1 MSQPPR
7 TPPFATD
14 GQDKFAKA
22 FHTAPDA
29 MVITDRD
36 SGRFLELNASF
47 VDRFGWS
54 REEALGRTSV
64 ELGLWRSLD
73 ERQRMLDTITAE
85 QQIDGFE
92 VTLLTRT
99 GEVRHAS
106 VYGCQI
112 EQDGHPC
119 LVLTVRDLTRARAQE
134 RALRDSQERLD
145 LALDSAQLGIWDW
158 HIPSG
163 LLYGSPRAA
172 VLHELPDRDFHG
184 PFGEFFACVD
194 KTDRQRMRQAYARL
208 TRGPENDYQFTYR
221 AQLGSGEVR
230 YLESRARLYRDA
242 QGKPLRMA
250 GTLLDIT
257 DRVLRER
264 SLQASEEK
272 FASLFQ
278 GSPDPICVSR
288 VRDGE
293 FIEVNPSFCSTF
305 GWLAEDIIGRSS
317 HQVTFWA
324 DHHQRSRLFE
334 QLMRDHSLQNVEVQ
348 FLTREGR
355 TITCMVA
362 SRLIWVDR
370 QLCILSSFRDVTRRL
385 QAEAALKASQEKFA
399 KAFHSSPDAITITER
414 ETGRYI
420 EVNDG
425 FHRLTGYRP
434 EEVLGQTSLDMNIWA
449 DPDERLNMIAALNRD
464 GFVHHLEMRG
474 RHRDGTIRTVD
485 VSVEPIELGGMD
497 CLLLTARDT
506 SELREAEARIQH
518 LAYHDALTDLPNRA
532 LLMDRLK
539 QQISLLQRH
548 SLRGAL
554 MFLDLDHFKHIN
566 DSLGH
571 SVGDSILQ
579 MVTARLEASVRQ
591 EDTVARLGGDEF
603 VVLLTGIEGS
613 RLDTA
618 QQVRQLAEKL
628 RDLLAEPMLLDGHR
642 LQITP
647 SIGIALIPDDGAT
660 PDDLLKRADI
670 AMYRAKDAGRNTV
683 QLFHESMQQAAIER
697 LRLENGLRM
706 ALTRRE
712 FNLHY
717 QPQVDARDSRI
728 VGAEALLRW
737 HHPTRGPQSPASFI
751 RVLEDS
757 GLIVE
762 VGQWVIEEA
771 CRTGAQLL
779 AEGRI
784 DVDNFSLSVNISPR
798 QFRQGDFVERLLS
811 VLHKVKLPP
820 SLLKLEITEGIVI
833 QQLDDT
839 IARMERLREAG
850 VQFAMDDFGTGY
862 SSLTYL
868 KRLPVD
874 SLKIDQSFVRDA
886 PSNSNDAEIVRAII
900 AMGQS
905 LGLELV
911 AEGVETP
918 EQLALLTEQG
928 CHLYQ
933 GYLFGRP
940 VPLEEFIALLPR
952 RDSQQAT

>member
-1 MSQPPR
+1 MTQHSPSLPES
-7 TPPFATD
+7 D
-14 GQDKFAKA
+14 GQDQFAKA
-22 FHTAPDA
+22 FHTGPDA
-29 MVITDRD
+29 MVISDRD
-36 SGRFLELNASF
+36 SGRFREINASF
-47 VDRFGWS
+47 TERFGWS
-54 REEALGRTSV
+54 REEAIGRTSLQ
-64 ELGLWRSLD
+64 LGIWRSLD
-73 ERQRMLDTITAE
+73 ERQRMLDSIDAE
-85 QQIDGFE
+85 QRIDGFE
-92 VTLLTRT
+92 VTLLTRA
-99 GEVRHAS
+99 GEERSAR

-112 EQDGHPC
+112 ELQGHIC
-119 LVLTVRDLTRARAQE
+119 LVLTIRDVTRLRAQE
-134 RALRDSQERLD
+134 QALRDSQERLD

-163 LLYGSPRAA
+163 MLYGSIRAA
-172 VLHELPDRDFHG
+172 VLHELPAQDFHG

-194 KTDRQRMRQAYARL
+194 ETDRRRMRQAYARL
-208 TRGPENDYQFTYR
+208 AKGPDNDYQFTYR
-221 AQLGSGEVR
+221 AQLQSGEVR
-230 YLESRARLYRDA
+230 YLESRARLYRDTE
-242 QGKPLRMA
+242 GKPLRMA

-257 DRVLRER
+257 EQVMRER
-264 SLQASEEK
+264 TLEASEEK

-305 GWLAEDIIGRSS
+305 GWRAEEVIGHSS
-317 HQVTFWA
+317 HLIAFWA
-324 DHHQRSRLFE
+324 DHRLRERLFE
-334 QLMRDHSLQNVEVQ
+334 QLMRDHSLQNAEVQ

-355 TITCMVA
+355 SITCMVA

-370 QLCILSSFRDVTRRL
+370 QLCILSTFRDVTRRQ
-385 QAEAALKASQEKFA
+385 QAETELKASQEKFA

-414 ETGRYI
+414 DSGRYI
-420 EVNDG
+420 EVNEG

-434 EEVLGQTSLDMNIWA
+434 EEVTGHTSLELNIWG
-449 DPDERLNMIAALNRD
+449 DPEERTKLLAALDRD
-464 GFVHHLEMRG
+464 GYVHHLEMCG
-474 RHRDGTIRTVD
+474 RHRDGHTKTVD
-485 VSVEPIELGGMD
+485 VSVEPIDLGGTA

-539 QQISLLQRH
+539 QQIALLQRH
-548 SLRGAL
+548 NLRGAL
-554 MFLDLDHFKHIN
+554 LFLDLDHFKHIN

-571 SVGDSILQ
+571 SVGDAILQ

-603 VVLLTGIEGS
+603 VILLTGIDGS
-613 RLDTA
+613 RLETA
-618 QQVRQLAEKL
+618 RRVRQLAEKL

-660 PDDLLKRADI
+660 PEDLLKRADI

-683 QLFHESMQQAAIER
+683 QLFHASMQKAASER
-697 LRLENGLRM
+697 LRLESGLRM
-706 ALTRRE
+706 AIARRE
-712 FNLHY
+712 FSLHY
-717 QPQVDARDSRI
+717 QPQIDSRGGRI

-737 HHPTRGPQSPASFI
+737 EHPTQGAQSPASFI

-757 GLIVE
+757 GLIIA
-762 VGQWVIEEA
+762 VGHWVIEEA
-771 CRTGAQLL
+771 CHTCARLL

-784 DVDNFSLSVNISPR
+784 DIEDFCLSVNISPR
-798 QFRQGDFVERLLS
+798 QFRQNDFVER
-811 VLHKVKLPP
+811 VLDSLDKAGLPAR
-820 SLLKLEITEGIVI
+820 LLKLEITEGIVI
-833 QQLDDT
+833 QQLEDT
-839 IARMERLREAG
+839 IARMQRLRQAG
-850 VQFAMDDFGTGY
+850 VRFAMDDFGTGY

-886 PSNSNDAEIVRAII
+886 PNDSNDAEIVRAII
-900 AMGQS
+900 AMGHS
-905 LGLELV
+905 LGLELI

-918 EQLALLTEQG
+918 EQLALLEEQG
-928 CHLYQ
+928 CHLHQ
-933 GYLFGRP
+933 GYLFSRP
-940 VPLEEFIALLPR
+940 VPLEAFIDLLPP
-952 RDSQQAT
+952 RDGQGAP

>member
-1 MSQPPR
+1 MTRHPPSPLPE
-7 TPPFATD
+7 TQ
-14 GQDKFAKA
+14 GQDQFAKA

-29 MVITDRD
+29 MVISDRD
-36 SGRFLELNASF
+36 SGCFREINASF
-47 VDRFGWS
+47 AERFGWS
-54 REEALGRTSV
+54 RDEVIGRSSVQLGI
-64 ELGLWRSLD
+64 WRSLE
-73 ERQRMLDTITAE
+73 ERQQMLDIMAAE
-85 QQIDGFE
+85 QRIDGFE
-92 VTLLTRT
+92 VSLLTRA
-99 GEVRHAS
+99 GEQRSARI
-106 VYGCQI
+106 YGCQI
-112 EQDGHPC
+112 DVQGQAC
-119 LVLTVRDLTRARAQE
+119 LVLTIRDITRLRAQE
-134 RALRDSQERLD
+134 QALRDSQERLD

-158 HIPSG
+158 HISSG
-163 LLYGSPRAA
+163 TLYGSTRAA
-172 VLHELPDRDFHG
+172 VLHALPAEDFHG
-184 PFGEFFACVD
+184 PFGEFFACID
-194 KTDRQRMRQAYARL
+194 EADRRRMRQAYARL
-208 TRGPENDYQFTYR
+208 AKGPDNDYQITYR
-221 AQLGSGEVR
+221 AQVNSSEVR

-242 QGKPLRMA
+242 DGRPLRMA

-257 DRVLRER
+257 ERVLRER
-264 SLQASEEK
+264 SLEASEEK

-305 GWLAEDIIGRSS
+305 GWDADDIIGRSS
-317 HQVTFWA
+317 HQIRFWS
-324 DHHQRSRLFE
+324 DQGMRERLFE
-334 QLMRDHSLQNVEVQ
+334 QLMRDHSLQNVEVP
-348 FLTREGR
+348 FFTRDGQ
-355 TITCMVA
+355 TINCTVA
-362 SRLIWVDR
+362 SRLIWVER
-370 QLCILSSFRDVTRRL
+370 QLCILSTFRDVTRRL
-385 QAEAALKASQEKFA
+385 QAEAELKASQEKFS

-414 ETGRYI
+414 DSGRYI
-420 EVNDG
+420 EVNEG

-434 EEVLGQTSLDMNIWA
+434 DEVLGQTAMGINIWA
-449 DPDERLNMIAALNRD
+449 DPEERLNMIAALQRD

-474 RHRDGTIRTVD
+474 RHRDGTVKTVD
-485 VSVEPIELGGMD
+485 VSVERIELGGVD

-518 LAYHDALTDLPNRA
+518 LAYHDALTNLPNRA

-539 QQISLLQRH
+539 QQIALLQRH
-548 SLRGAL
+548 NLRGAL

-571 SVGDSILQ
+571 PVGDAILQ

-603 VVLLTGIEGS
+603 VVLLTGLEGS
-613 RLDTA
+613 RLETA
-618 QQVRQLAEKL
+618 RQVRQLAEKL

-683 QLFHESMQQAAIER
+683 QLFHASMQKAASER
-697 LRLENGLRM
+697 LRLESGLRM
-706 ALTRRE
+706 AIARRE
-712 FNLHY
+712 FSLHY
-717 QPQVDARDSRI
+717 QPQIDSRDLRI

-737 HHPTRGPQSPASFI
+737 EHPTLGPQSPASFI

-762 VGQWVIEEA
+762 VGHWVIEEA
-771 CRTGAQLL
+771 CRTCARLL

-784 DVDNFSLSVNISPR
+784 DVQAFSLSVNISPR
-798 QFRQGDFVERLLS
+798 QFRQNDFVERVLGS
-811 VLHKVKLPP
+811 LHKAGLPA

-839 IARMERLREAG
+839 IARMLRLRQAG
-850 VQFAMDDFGTGY
+850 VRFAMDDFGTGY

-886 PSNSNDAEIVRAII
+886 PNDSNDAEIVRAII
-900 AMGQS
+900 AMGHS

-918 EQLALLTEQG
+918 QQLALLEEQG

-933 GYLFGRP
+933 GYLFSRP
-940 VPLEEFIALLPR
+940 VPLDDFIALLPGG
-952 RDSQQAT
+952 

>member
-1 MSQPPR
+1 
-7 TPPFATD
+7 
-14 GQDKFAKA
+14 
-22 FHTAPDA
+22 
-29 MVITDRD
+29 
-36 SGRFLELNASF
+36 
-47 VDRFGWS
+47 
-54 REEALGRTSV
+54 
-64 ELGLWRSLD
+64 
-73 ERQRMLDTITAE
+73 
-85 QQIDGFE
+85 
-92 VTLLTRT
+92 
-99 GEVRHAS
+99 
-106 VYGCQI
+106 
-112 EQDGHPC
+112 
-119 LVLTVRDLTRARAQE
+119 
-134 RALRDSQERLD
+134 
-145 LALDSAQLGIWDW
+145 
-158 HIPSG
+158 
-163 LLYGSPRAA
+163 
-172 VLHELPDRDFHG
+172 
-184 PFGEFFACVD
+184 
-194 KTDRQRMRQAYARL
+194 
-208 TRGPENDYQFTYR
+208 
-221 AQLGSGEVR
+221 
-230 YLESRARLYRDA
+230 
-242 QGKPLRMA
+242 
-250 GTLLDIT
+250 
-257 DRVLRER
+257 
-264 SLQASEEK
+264 
-272 FASLFQ
+272 
-278 GSPDPICVSR
+278 
-288 VRDGE
+288 
-293 FIEVNPSFCSTF
+293 
-305 GWLAEDIIGRSS
+305 
-317 HQVTFWA
+317 
-324 DHHQRSRLFE
+324 
-334 QLMRDHSLQNVEVQ
+334 
-348 FLTREGR
+348 
-355 TITCMVA
+355 
-362 SRLIWVDR
+362 
-370 QLCILSSFRDVTRRL
+370 
-385 QAEAALKASQEKFA
+385 
-399 KAFHSSPDAITITER
+399 
-414 ETGRYI
+414 
-420 EVNDG
+420 
-425 FHRLTGYRP
+425 
-434 EEVLGQTSLDMNIWA
+434 
-449 DPDERLNMIAALNRD
+449 MIAALNRD

-474 RHRDGTIRTVD
+474 RHRDGTIKTVD
-485 VSVEPIELGGMD
+485 VSVEPIELGGVN

-539 QQISLLQRH
+539 QQIALLQRH

-554 MFLDLDHFKHIN
+554 LFLDLDHFKHIN

-603 VVLLTGIEGS
+603 VVLITGIEGS

-683 QLFHESMQQAAIER
+683 QLFHESMQQAASER

-706 ALTRRE
+706 ALARRE

-737 HHPTRGPQSPASFI
+737 RHPTRGPQSPARFI

-771 CRTGAQLL
+771 CRTGARLL

-784 DVDNFSLSVNISPR
+784 DIENFSLSVNISPR
-798 QFRQGDFVERLLS
+798 QFRQSDFVERLLAL
-811 VLHKVKLPP
+811 LHKTKLPP
-820 SLLKLEITEGIVI
+820 RLLKLEITEGIVI

-839 IARMERLREAG
+839 IARMQRLREVG
-850 VQFAMDDFGTGY
+850 VRFAMDDFGTGY

-886 PSNSNDAEIVRAII
+886 PNDSNDAEIVRAIV
-900 AMGQS
+900 AMGHS

-918 EQLALLTEQG
+918 EQLTLLAEQG

-933 GYLFGRP
+933 GYLFSRP
-940 VPLEEFIALLPR
+940 VPLDDFIALLPSR
-952 RDSQQAT
+952 EQQVT

>member
-1 MSQPPR
+1 MTRYSSSSLPEN
-7 TPPFATD
+7 D
-14 GQDKFAKA
+14 GQDQFAKA
-22 FHTAPDA
+22 FHTGPDA

-36 SGRFLELNASF
+36 TGRFREINTSF
-47 VDRFGWS
+47 TERFGWS
-54 REEALGRTSV
+54 REEAIGRTSLQ
-64 ELGLWRSLD
+64 LGIWRNQD
-73 ERQRMLDTITAE
+73 DRQRMLDTIAAT
-85 QQIDGFE
+85 QRIDGFE
-92 VTLLTRT
+92 VTLLTRS
-99 GEVRHAS
+99 GDERSAH

-112 EQDGHPC
+112 ELRGQVC
-119 LVLTVRDLTRARAQE
+119 LVLTIRDITRLRAQE
-134 RALRDSQERLD
+134 QALRDSQERLD

-163 LLYGSPRAA
+163 MLFGSIRAA
-172 VLHELPDRDFHG
+172 VLHELPARDFHG

-194 KTDRQRMRQAYARL
+194 EADRRRMRQAYARL
-208 TRGPENDYQFTYR
+208 TKGPENDYQFTYR

-230 YLESRARLYRDA
+230 YLESRARLYRDTDG
-242 QGKPLRMA
+242 QPLRMA

-257 DRVLRER
+257 EQVLRER
-264 SLQASEEK
+264 SLEASEEK

-305 GWLAEDIIGRSS
+305 GWQAEEVIGRSS
-317 HQVTFWA
+317 HQLTFWA
-324 DHHQRSRLFE
+324 DHGLRERLFE

-348 FLTREGR
+348 FLTRDEQ
-355 TITCMVA
+355 TITCTVA

-370 QLCILSSFRDVTRRL
+370 QLCILSTFRDVTRRL
-385 QAEAALKASQEKFA
+385 QSEADLKASQEKFY

-414 ETGRYI
+414 DSGRYI
-420 EVNDG
+420 EVNEG

-434 EEVLGQTSLDMNIWA
+434 EEVIGQTSVSINIWA
-449 DPDERLNMIAALNRD
+449 DPEERLNMIAALKRD

-474 RHRDGTIRTVD
+474 RHRDGTIKTVD
-485 VSVEPIELGGMD
+485 VSVEQIELGGLD

-506 SELREAEARIQH
+506 SELRAAEARIQH

-539 QQISLLQRH
+539 QQIALLQRH
-548 SLRGAL
+548 NLRGAL

-571 SVGDSILQ
+571 SVGDAILQ

-603 VVLLTGIEGS
+603 VVLLTGIDGS
-613 RLDTA
+613 RMETA
-618 QQVRQLAEKL
+618 RQVRQLAEKL

-660 PDDLLKRADI
+660 PEDLLKRADI

-683 QLFHESMQQAAIER
+683 QLFHASMQKAASER
-697 LRLENGLRM
+697 LRLESGLRM
-706 ALTRRE
+706 AIARRE
-712 FNLHY
+712 FSLHY
-717 QPQVDARDSRI
+717 QPQIDSRGSRI
-728 VGAEALLRW
+728 IGAEALLRW
-737 HHPTRGPQSPASFI
+737 EHPTQGPQSPASFI

-757 GLIVE
+757 GLIIE
-762 VGQWVIEEA
+762 VGHWVIEEA
-771 CRTGAQLL
+771 CRTCARLL

-784 DVDNFSLSVNISPR
+784 AVDEFSLSVNISPR
-798 QFRQGDFVERLLS
+798 QFRQNDFVERVLES
-811 VLHKVKLPP
+811 LHKAGLPA

-839 IARMERLREAG
+839 IARMLRLRQAG
-850 VQFAMDDFGTGY
+850 VHFAMDDFGTGY

-886 PSNSNDAEIVRAII
+886 PNDSNDAEIVRAII
-900 AMGQS
+900 AMGHS
-905 LGLELV
+905 LGLELI

-918 EQLALLTEQG
+918 EQLALLEEQG
-928 CHLYQ
+928 CHTYQ
-933 GYLFGRP
+933 GYLFSRP
-940 VPLEEFIALLPR
+940 VPFDDFVALLPDGKTKR
-952 RDSQQAT
+952 AP

>member
-1 MSQPPR
+1 MSRDPH
-7 TPPFATD
+7 TPPHASD

-36 SGRFLELNASF
+36 SGKFLELNASF

-54 REEALGRTSV
+54 REEALGHTSV
-64 ELGLWRSLD
+64 ELGLWHSLD
-73 ERQRMLDTITAE
+73 ERQRMLDKITAE
-85 QQIDGFE
+85 RQIDGFDI
-92 VTLLTRT
+92 TLITRT
-99 GEVRHAS
+99 GEVRSAR

-112 EQDGHPC
+112 EQDGRPC
-119 LVLTVRDLTRARAQE
+119 LVLTVRDITRMRAQE

-163 LLYGSPRAA
+163 LLYGSARAA

-208 TRGPENDYQFTYR
+208 ARGPENDYQFTYR
-221 AQLGSGEVR
+221 AQLDSGEVR
-230 YLESRARLYRDA
+230 YLESRARLYRDTH
-242 QGKPLRMA
+242 GKPLRMA

-257 DRVLRER
+257 ERVLRER
-264 SLQASEEK
+264 SLEASEEK

-293 FIEVNPSFCSTF
+293 FVEVNPSFCSTF

-317 HQVTFWA
+317 HQITFWA

-334 QLMRDHSLQNVEVQ
+334 QLMRDHSLQNIEVQ
-348 FLTREGR
+348 FLTREGQSL
-355 TITCMVA
+355 TCMVA

-420 EVNDG
+420 EVNEG
-425 FHRLTGYRP
+425 FNRLTGYP
-434 EEVLGQTSLDMNIWA
+434 PDAVLGQTSLGMNIWA

-474 RHRDGTIRTVD
+474 RHRDGTIKTVD
-485 VSVEPIELGGMD
+485 VSVEPIELGGVD

-539 QQISLLQRH
+539 QQIALLQRH

-554 MFLDLDHFKHIN
+554 LFLDLDHFKHIN

-603 VVLLTGIEGS
+603 VVLITGIEGS
-613 RLDTA
+613 RLETA

-683 QLFHESMQQAAIER
+683 QLFHESMQQAASER

-706 ALTRRE
+706 ALARRE

-737 HHPTRGPQSPASFI
+737 RHPTRGPQSPASFI

-762 VGQWVIEEA
+762 VGQWVLEEA
-771 CRTGAQLL
+771 CRTGARLL
-779 AEGRI
+779 TEGRI
-784 DVDNFSLSVNISPR
+784 DIDSFSLSVNISPR
-798 QFRQGDFVERLLS
+798 QFRQSDFVERLLAL
-811 VLHKVKLPP
+811 LHKTRLPP

-886 PSNSNDAEIVRAII
+886 PNDSNDAEIVRAII
-900 AMGQS
+900 AMGHS

-918 EQLALLTEQG
+918 EQLALLAEQG

-940 VPLEEFIALLPR
+940 VPLEDFIALLPR
-952 RDSQQAT
+952 NDTQQAT